1 MALQTALRHLAGAAA
16 ILLAQQVMAQDA
28 VMIAPPPPPITFT
41 IVEAPEPTR
50 AERRAAKAA
59 EAAYMK
65 LVQERGVF
73 GAFLMELDAPQR
85 AIACGEITE
94 TLAQGSAA
102 AADPRE
108 RAERLPQ
115 AWRLSQRVAAARK
128 QAMTTLSEREI
139 ALLKNELGQVMT
151 MSSLVPDPG
160 YAKSELDVSEGGF
173 LFQFAAMHARRCH
186 QSLDENGVPDDTSQ
200 PTPEYIDRHTRFRFR
215 GMDYEAVFAETDL
228 GPYAQGICRNQA
240 AFDFSAAPLDQRGKN
255 GMSLLDWAVE
265 CEDRAAFDALIA
277 AGMDLDAPGLWKS
290 PPVVNSATEKRL
302 WYLTRLLDSGASP
315 DAVGAGRSALEKATS
330 DLDAINFRG
339 DPRAA
344 FNLVRARGASLNFPD
359 FQGSMWRQWG
369 LHDRNEGWDL
379 ILKHW
384 DEFASDPVEM
394 ASLAES
400 VLEGHLNWMNDQ
412 KDKAARV
419 KALLIAQYGICF
431 PVGRPYEM
439 AKDERGFRMQPDCP
453 TRR

>member
-1 MALQTALRHLAGAAA
+1 MALRTVLNRLAGAAA
-16 ILLAQQVMAQDA
+16 IMLAQPAMAQDE
-28 VMIAPPPPPITFT
+28 VMREPAPPPPTFT
-41 IVEAPEPTR
+41 IIDAPEPTR

-65 LVQERGVF
+65 RVQERGVF

-85 AIACGEITE
+85 AIACGEIAE
-94 TLAQGSAA
+94 TLAQGAA
-102 AADPRE
+102 AAAEPRE

-115 AWRLSQRVAAARK
+115 AWRLSQRVAAARE

-139 ALLKNELGQVMT
+139 ARLKNELGQVMT
-151 MSSLVPDPG
+151 MSSLVPDPE
-160 YAKSELDVSEGGF
+160 YAKIELDVSEGGF
-173 LFQFAAMHARRCH
+173 LFQFAAMHAQRCH

-215 GMDYEAVFAETDL
+215 GMDYAAAFAETGL
-228 GPYAQGICRNQA
+228 GPFAQTICRNQA
-240 AFDFSAAPLDQRGKN
+240 AFDFTGAPLDQRGDN

-277 AGMDLDAPGLWKS
+277 AGMDLNARGLWKN

-315 DAVGAGRSALEKATS
+315 DAVGSGRSALVKATS
-330 DLDAINFRG
+330 DLDAINFGG
-339 DPRAA
+339 DTRAA
-344 FNLVRARGASLNFPD
+344 FNLLRARGASLNFPD
-359 FQGSMWRQWG
+359 SQGSMWHEWG
-369 LHDRNEGWDL
+369 LHDRNEGWDM
-379 ILKHW
+379 ILRHW

-412 KDKAARV
+412 KGKAAKV
-419 KALLIAQYGICF
+419 KALLIEQYGLCF
-431 PVGRPYEM
+431 PVGR
-439 AKDERGFRMQPDCP
+439 
-453 TRR
+453 T